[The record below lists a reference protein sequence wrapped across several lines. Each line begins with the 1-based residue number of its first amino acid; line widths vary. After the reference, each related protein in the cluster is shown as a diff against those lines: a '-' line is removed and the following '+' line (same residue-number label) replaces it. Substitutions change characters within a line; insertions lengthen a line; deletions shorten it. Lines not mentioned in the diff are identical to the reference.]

1 MTSSQSTGK
10 GRRSLGFFD
19 ADGEKALTAAVCD
32 VEAAS
37 CAEVVVVVRLR
48 SGTYLHADLLVGS
61 VAGFVALAFLLF
73 SPWPFATV
81 WILIDP
87 LLAFVVAAW
96 WTSRSNAIRC
106 ALTPRGERV
115 RRVETHARATFVE
128 RGVGRTS
135 GRTGILVY
143 VSILEQAAHV
153 VVDDGVRNAV
163 AEEQWRG
170 AVASIDSAAKRG
182 RSADVAAAIAGTK
195 ELLARALPRSANDVN
210 ELPDEVTS
218 E

>member
-1 MTSSQSTGK
+1 VTASETGK

-37 CAEVVVVVRLR
+37 CAEVVVVVRRR
-48 SGTYLHADLLVGS
+48 SGSYLHADLLAGS
-61 VAGFVALAFLLF
+61 VAGFLALAFLLF

-81 WILIDP
+81 WILVDP
-87 LLAFVVAAW
+87 LLAFVVVAW
-96 WTSRSNAIRC
+96 WTSRSHGIRR
-106 ALTPRGERV
+106 ALTPLGERV

-143 VSILEQAAHV
+143 VSILERAAHV
-153 VVDDGVRNAV
+153 VADEGVRSAV
-163 AEEQWRG
+163 AEEQWRE
-170 AVASIDSAAKRG
+170 AVAAIDVAAKQG
-182 RSADVAAAIAGTK
+182 RSAEVAAAIAGTK
-195 ELLARALPRSANDVN
+195 ELLARVLPRSANDVN